1 MIRSAI
7 LLTISLLPGFLL
19 AKYLYNKDRE
29 KEPMGLLIKLFCGGI
44 IACLMVLVVS
54 TVLEMLSIS
63 GGDTSTM
70 SMTELVFEV
79 FIGIAFV
86 EEFCKWIIVYKY
98 SYNHVEFD
106 EFYDMIIYSAFVSL
120 GFACFENVFYVYA
133 GGISTGIIR
142 GLLAVPG
149 HACDAVFMGYYL
161 GLAKICD
168 IENNKAGKIKNIILS
183 VLIPM
188 LLHGAYDYFL
198 MSNSSLLFMAFV
210 IFIVLL
216 YIFSIKKVKHVAS
229 IDRKIINRDY
239 HCHNCGTL
247 VTGNYCTN
255 CGKKKE

>member
-1 MIRSAI
+1 
-7 LLTISLLPGFLL
+7 
-19 AKYLYNKDRE
+19 
-29 KEPMGLLIKLFCGGI
+29 
-44 IACLMVLVVS
+44 
-54 TVLEMLSIS
+54 
-63 GGDTSTM
+63 
-70 SMTELVFEV
+70 
-79 FIGIAFV
+79 
-86 EEFCKWIIVYKY
+86 
-98 SYNHVEFD
+98 
-106 EFYDMIIYSAFVSL
+106 
-120 GFACFENVFYVYA
+120 
-133 GGISTGIIR
+133 
-142 GLLAVPG
+142 
-149 HACDAVFMGYYL
+149 MGYYL